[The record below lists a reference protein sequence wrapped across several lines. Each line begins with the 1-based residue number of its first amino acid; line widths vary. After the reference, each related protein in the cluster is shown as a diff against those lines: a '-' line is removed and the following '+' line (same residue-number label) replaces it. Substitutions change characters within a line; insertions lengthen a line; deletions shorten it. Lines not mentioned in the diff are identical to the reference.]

1 MISGEN
7 RNIQSAILT
16 QVHSAIFL
24 SHFTLLRK
32 CGGTLVIPIITT
44 IKSEVHSPYNS
55 FLSVPLG
62 ACRENCFIVTPEKWG
77 GIVHMEA
84 MNL

>member
-1 MISGEN
+1 M
-7 RNIQSAILT
+7 
-16 QVHSAIFL
+16 
-24 SHFTLLRK
+24 
-32 CGGTLVIPIITT
+32 VIPIITT
-44 IKSEVHSPYNS
+44 IKSEVYSPYSS

-77 GIVHMEA
+77 GIVRMEA